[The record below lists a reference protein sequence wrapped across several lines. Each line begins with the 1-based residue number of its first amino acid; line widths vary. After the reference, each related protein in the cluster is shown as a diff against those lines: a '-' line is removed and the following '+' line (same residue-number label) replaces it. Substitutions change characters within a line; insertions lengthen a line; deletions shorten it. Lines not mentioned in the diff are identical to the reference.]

1 MRIRVVCVGRR
12 ARDPLLEAAD
22 DYLARLTRYVDIEL
36 VRLKESGLNDE
47 KSAIAGRLKPN
58 DRLIVLDE
66 RGEQVTTTDL
76 AHRLARWRELDR
88 DLVLLVGGADGIHP
102 ELKARAAETLAL
114 SRLTLPHR
122 LAQVLLLEQLY
133 RAYTV
138 LRGEPYHR
146 A

>member
-1 MRIRVVCVGRR
+1 MRVRVVCIGRR

-22 DYLARLTRYVDIEL
+22 DYLQRLTRYVDIEL

-47 KSAIAGRLKPN
+47 KSAIASRLRPN
-58 DRLIVLDE
+58 DRLVVMDE
-66 RGEQVTTTDL
+66 RGEQVTTIDL
-76 AHRLARWRELDR
+76 ANRLKRWRELGG

-102 ELKARAAETLAL
+102 AIKARAAETIAL